1 MNFDF
6 QSLKPKIQAEFDEV
20 VAGYPG
26 DTSEIRA
33 RMRNCNGDALD
44 KKLAVIEAAAELCPV
59 HVFGYFPFAM
69 EIDAGYRRDAAYMGV
84 GAYVRQECG
93 VDFTPL
99 NELRRELAEHQLGQ
113 FNDYYDSCHRMVD
126 YDLLLSRGYK
136 GVFEDCE
143 RRNSVVSDNE
153 NETDRK
159 KKRYREAVMRVC
171 LAVKHI
177 GERIRRLA
185 QDRLQNLAPDCDE
198 VIRHNLERI
207 AVSANTPW
215 EPPATMFDA
224 LNSMLCCILWTS
236 VLDGMSMNTLG
247 WVDRLIYPFY
257 RRDIESGLH
266 Q

>member
-99 NELRRELAEHQLGQ
+99 NELRRELAEH
-113 FNDYYDSCHRMVD
+113 
-126 YDLLLSRGYK
+126 
-136 GVFEDCE
+136 
-143 RRNSVVSDNE
+143 
-153 NETDRK
+153 
-159 KKRYREAVMRVC
+159 
-171 LAVKHI
+171 
-177 GERIRRLA
+177 
-185 QDRLQNLAPDCDE
+185 
-198 VIRHNLERI
+198 
-207 AVSANTPW
+207 
-215 EPPATMFDA
+215 
-224 LNSMLCCILWTS
+224 
-236 VLDGMSMNTLG
+236 
-247 WVDRLIYPFY
+247 
-257 RRDIESGLH
+257 
-266 Q
+266 